1 MDFNYSVIEK
11 NDIMPFTAEV
21 DIGMVRLSGVS
32 QRKTNIICYHL
43 YVESYSKDTHKFT
56 YKIGIDP

>member
-11 NDIMPFTAEV
+11 NERMPFTVEV

-32 QRKTNIICYHL
+32 QRKTNIIRYH
-43 YVESYSKDTHKFT
+43 SYEDSKKAIPKLITKQ
-56 YKIGIDP
+56 K

>member
-32 QRKTNIICYHL
+32 QRKTNIICYH
-43 YVESYSKDTHKFT
+43 SYEDSKKVIPKLITKQ
-56 YKIGIDP
+56 K